1 MSTRSTRPGGE
12 ETEPF
17 DAPESLVGR
26 MLDGRYRLQETISL
40 GGMGIVFRAEQ
51 LSTGRTVAV
60 KVLKPTRA
68 DDPDLVRRFERE
80 AQVLE
85 RISHPYVV
93 SLVDAGQDAGGLH
106 YVAMEYVDG
115 STFERVLEQGDLSL
129 IEIVEVF
136 AKTTSALAEAHAM
149 DVIHRDLKLAN
160 IMVSGQADGHIRVT
174 VLDFGIAKPVAEDSD
189 MELTRKG
196 QVPGTPGI
204 VAPELIDE
212 DPPTARSDLY
222 SLGVL
227 LFTALAG
234 DPPFEGANDLELMR
248 AHKHEQLP
256 DLAELVPEYVPESLV
271 ELTEELLA
279 KEPGGRPT
287 DAWQVR
293 RRLDAILRQ
302 LWELPIEGHT
312 YVPADSERQDLESEA
327 DGGEGEESGES
338 GDETEP
344 ADERRKGPG
353 WMESLFGE

>member
-1 MSTRSTRPGGE
+1 MTTRPGGDQ
-12 ETEPF
+12 TEPF
-17 DAPESLVGR
+17 DSPESLVGR
-26 MLDGRYRLQETISL
+26 MLDGRYRLQETINL
-40 GGMGIVFRAEQ
+40 GGMGLIFRAEQ

-60 KVLKPTRA
+60 KVLKPSRA
-68 DDPDLVRRFERE
+68 DEPDLVRRFERE
-80 AQVLE
+80 AEVLT
-85 RISHPYVV
+85 RISHPHVV

-115 STFERVLEQGDLSL
+115 STFGRVLEEGNLSL

-136 AKTTSALAEAHAM
+136 TKTTSALAEAHAM
-149 DVIHRDLKLAN
+149 DVVHRDLKLAN

-174 VLDFGIAKPVAEDSD
+174 VLDFGIAKPVAGESN

-204 VAPELIDE
+204 VAPELVDE
-212 DPPTARSDLY
+212 QPSTAQSDLY

-227 LFTALAG
+227 LFTALTG
-234 DPPFEGANDLELMR
+234 DPPYDGDNDLELMR
-248 AHKHEQLP
+248 AHKHDELP
-256 DLAELVPEYVPESLV
+256 ETRKLVASYVPDSLID
-271 ELTEELLA
+271 LTEELLD
-279 KEPGGRPT
+279 KKPGKRPT

-312 YVPADSERQDLESEA
+312 YDPEDPGPRGVQSDEV
-327 DGGEGEESGES
+327 
-338 GDETEP
+338 GDDRDD
-344 ADERRKGPG
+344 DEQGARRGPG